1 MAKRE
6 ENAAVR
12 EATARRASCDQRRE
26 GVHDKIF
33 TTSSSA
39 SKESLSLARS
49 DGTMACGAATST
61 FTVPRATYAPGARRV
76 RRARRT
82 VARASAVETAF
93 HALPDGLK
101 LEVQS
106 MSSKQ
111 LTSKKPPLVFVHGSY
126 HAAWCWSEHFF
137 EYFASRGHDCYA
149 LSMRGQG
156 ASDMPRD
163 PEAKVAAT
171 LEQHADDV
179 SNFCA
184 TLSQPPVLVGHSF
197 GGLIAQRAMV
207 QRTSRVGRPGAPR
220 LGAPHRQRPD
230 GWAFPEARAHR
241 KHQDNLRVHRRRVQ
255 IQRRVVPR
263 VFLQRKSPR
272 GDPPQAHGSDRD
284 VVQRAPAGS
293 SIAERFAAAP
303 APGPRSPPVCVVGGE
318 DDFVVDVEGLEET
331 AEWGKTEAIVLKD
344 TAHDLML
351 DTRWEG
357 AAAALEGWME
367 QKL

>member
-12 EATARRASCDQRRE
+12 EATARRVSCDQRRE

-39 SKESLSLARS
+39 SKESLSLARL
-49 DGTMACGAATST
+49 DGKMACGAATST

-111 LTSKKPPLVFVHGSY
+111 LTSKKPPMVFVHGSY

-207 QRTSRVGRPGAPR
+207 Q
-220 LGAPHRQRPD
+220 
-230 GWAFPEARAHR
+230 PE
-241 KHQDNLRVHRRRVQ
+241 
-255 IQRRVVPR
+255 
-263 VFLQRKSPR
+263 
-272 GDPPQAHGSDRD
+272 PPAL
-284 VVQRAPAGS
+284 AG
-293 SIAERFAAAP
+293 
-303 APGPRSPPVCVVGGE
+303 
-318 DDFVVDVEGLEET
+318 L
-331 AEWGKTEAIVLKD
+331 
-344 TAHDLML
+344 
-351 DTRWEG
+351 
-357 AAAALEGWME
+357 AL
-367 QKL
+367 LA